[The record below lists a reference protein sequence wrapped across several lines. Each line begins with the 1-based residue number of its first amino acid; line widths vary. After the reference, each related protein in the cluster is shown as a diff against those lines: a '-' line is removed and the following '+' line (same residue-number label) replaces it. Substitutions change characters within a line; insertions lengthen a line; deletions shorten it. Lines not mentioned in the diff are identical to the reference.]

1 VSAPILRF
9 PSSRA
14 HGIRVE
20 REIDGDG
27 WIVLVDACG
36 WLHSDFASALS
47 DAREIAAGFGVS
59 VVSSAG
65 RLP

>member
-1 VSAPILRF
+1 MSAVVLRF

-14 HGIRVE
+14 YGVRVE
-20 REIDGDG
+20 RERDGDA

-36 WLHSDFASALS
+36 WLHGDFATALS
-47 DAREIAAGFGVS
+47 DAREIGAGFGLP